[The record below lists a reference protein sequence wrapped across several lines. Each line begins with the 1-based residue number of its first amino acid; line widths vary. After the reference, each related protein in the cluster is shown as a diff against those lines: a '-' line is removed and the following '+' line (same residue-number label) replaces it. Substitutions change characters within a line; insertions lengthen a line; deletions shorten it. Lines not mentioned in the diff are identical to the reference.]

1 LRAATALRSASI
13 PRMHCGK
20 KFAGARAAISIA
32 LLAAC
37 GSDADQGPELDD
49 ASSAAVTLD
58 ASAAAPPDAGSAPTP
73 EASTADASLVPEGGL
88 ASDARAAE
96 AGGATTADASTGLAR
111 DAASDASPTGDA
123 SPSGDADAS
132 CPFAGQISYTLARAA
147 MPNADQ
153 NSAYAL
159 ITAAM
164 DAAIAKYNCY
174 TDITRSVR
182 VSYDPGVATADGNV
196 NGAIRFGARASML
209 MVTAMHEL
217 SHVLGVGSNE
227 FRAKVQSNLFNGA
240 RATAQLREITG
251 KPDDVVHSDG
261 THFWPNGLNY
271 PNEYKAEAD
280 AVNHCKMVVAIRA
293 DLGL

>member
-1 LRAATALRSASI
+1 M
-13 PRMHCGK
+13 PRMHCGEK
-20 KFAGARAAISIA
+20 YGGARAAILSA

-37 GSDADQGPELDD
+37 GGDVDDGPELGD
-49 ASSAAVTLD
+49 ASSSAGAMD
-58 ASAAAPPDAGSAPTP
+58 ASAAALPDAGSAPP
-73 EASTADASLVPEGGL
+73 PDASRPDASLVPEGGL
-88 ASDARAAE
+88 ASDARVAE
-96 AGGATTADASTGLAR
+96 AGGAAAADGSTGIAR
-111 DAASDASPTGDA
+111 DAASDASPSSDA
-123 SPSGDADAS
+123 SPPGDGGAS
-132 CPFAGQISYTLARAA
+132 CPFAGQVSYTLARAA
-147 MPNADQ
+147 MPSADQ
-153 NSAYAL
+153 SSAYAL

-164 DAAIAKYNCY
+164 DGAIAKYNCY

-196 NGAIRFGARASML
+196 NGAIRFGARASMV

-227 FRAKVQSNLFNGA
+227 FRAKVQNNLFNGA
-240 RATAQLREITG
+240 RATAQLREISG

-271 PNEYKAEAD
+271 PNEYKSEAD
-280 AVNHCKMVVAIRA
+280 AVNHCKMVIAIRA

>member
-1 LRAATALRSASI
+1 M
-13 PRMHCGK
+13 PRMHCGEK
-20 KFAGARAAISIA
+20 YSGARAAILSA

-37 GSDADQGPELDD
+37 GGDVDEGPELGD
-49 ASSAAVTLD
+49 ASSGAGAMD
-58 ASAAAPPDAGSAPTP
+58 ADTSALPDALPDAGSAPTP
-73 EASTADASLVPEGGL
+73 EASTSDASSGPEGGL
-88 ASDARAAE
+88 ASDARVAE
-96 AGGATTADASTGLAR
+96 AGGAAAADAGTGIAR
-111 DAASDASPTGDA
+111 DAASDASPTSDA
-123 SPSGDADAS
+123 SPIGDGGAS

-147 MPNADQ
+147 MPSADQ
-153 NSAYAL
+153 SSAYAL
-159 ITAAM
+159 ITTAM
-164 DAAIAKYNCY
+164 DGAIAKYNCF

-196 NGAIRFGARASML
+196 NGAIRFGARASMV

-227 FRAKVQSNLFNGA
+227 FRAKVQNNLFNGA
-240 RATAQLREITG
+240 RATEQLREITG

-271 PNEYKAEAD
+271 PNEYKSEAD
-280 AVNHCKMVVAIRA
+280 AVNHCTMVIAIRA

>member
-1 LRAATALRSASI
+1 M
-13 PRMHCGK
+13 PRMHGGK
-20 KFAGARAAISIA
+20 NYSAARAAILIA

-37 GSDADQGPELDD
+37 GGDVDEGPELGD
-49 ASSAAVTLD
+49 ASSGVGAMD
-58 ASAAAPPDAGSAPTP
+58 ASAGALPDTGSALTP
-73 EASTADASLVPEGGL
+73 EASTPDASFVPEGGL
-88 ASDARAAE
+88 ASDARVAE
-96 AGGATTADASTGLAR
+96 AGGPTAADASTGIAR
-111 DAASDASPTGDA
+111 DAASDARPTSDASPTGDA
-123 SPSGDADAS
+123 GAS

-153 NSAYAL
+153 SSAYAL
-159 ITAAM
+159 ITEAM
-164 DAAIAKYNCY
+164 DSAIAKYNCY

-196 NGAIRFGARASML
+196 NGSIRFGARASMV

-217 SHVLGVGSNE
+217 SHVLGVGGNE
-227 FRAKVQSNLFNGA
+227 FRAQVQNNLFNGA

-271 PNEYKAEAD
+271 PNEYKSEAD
-280 AVNHCKMVVAIRA
+280 AVNHCRMVIAIRA
-293 DLGL
+293 DVGL